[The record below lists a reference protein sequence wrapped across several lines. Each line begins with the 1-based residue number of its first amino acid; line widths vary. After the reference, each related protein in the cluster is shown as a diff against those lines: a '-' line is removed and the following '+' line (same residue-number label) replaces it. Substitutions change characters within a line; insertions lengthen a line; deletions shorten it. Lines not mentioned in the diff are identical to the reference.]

1 MTIFANRRRITG
13 AGIVLLVGC
22 LALLYWL
29 FRPDPRLARAQEL
42 SRQLTGDAARAL
54 TEAQRREVRQELRQ
68 QMERLTP
75 EQRRA
80 LGKERR
86 KVFED
91 QVARFSTLSKEDQT
105 AFLDN
110 QINRMEEARR
120 RWQQENAN
128 GNNAGFPRSSG
139 RSNDPDE
146 RDRRRRD
153 RLDETT
159 PEQRAQFTAFFQALR
174 ERRLQRGGSGGGWG
188 GGR

>member
-1 MTIFANRRRITG
+1 MAVFANRRRVTG
-13 AGIVLLVGC
+13 ASIVLLVGC

-42 SRQLTGDAARAL
+42 SRQLTGDAARTL
-54 TEAQRREVRQELRQ
+54 TEDQRREVRQQLRQ
-68 QMERLTP
+68 QLEQLTP
-75 EQRRA
+75 DQRRA

-86 KVFED
+86 KAFED
-91 QVARFSTLSKEDQT
+91 EVAKFSTLSKEDQN

-120 RWQQENAN
+120 RRQQENPN
-128 GNNAGFPRSSG
+128 GNNAGFPS
-139 RSNDPDE
+139 RSNDTDE

-153 RLDETT
+153 RLDETS
-159 PEQRAQFTAFFQALR
+159 PEQRAQFTAYFQALR
-174 ERRLQRGGSGGGWG
+174 DRRLQQGVSGGGWG